1 MTVSLARRLTW
12 EGVVAPEDANDALY
26 RHVTERISFL
36 QGLVERHPEMAERL
50 ELELGHPAD
59 PEAAPIEPDPA
70 LLARLPHG
78 LTVSLAALP
87 VQRDPTTGVV
97 RVLAAHPT
105 DAHMASELSF
115 HLEAPV
121 EVSGAPLTAIL
132 AALAPSS
139 SAPPRSRTPAF
150 GTSASP
156 ASASSAAAA
165 NADAHPSEPPIP
177 LVRRN
182 LEPSPPSTA
191 RHGSLAPPSPVSTSA
206 RPTSLTPIRPEPIIA
221 LTGTR
226 PEATPSPP
234 VVIED
239 AKRTPSGKESV
250 PPAALL
256 ESELSALDDLA
267 QAGTPEEVVAA
278 LVAGLAT
285 VAATVVVLA
294 ARGKSFEG
302 RDASDARVRQAV
314 RTLVVPIDRPSI
326 LQTAVQSMGYVGPIP
341 STPIHQELSS
351 VLGDPE
357 GEVAVGAVMVTG
369 RAALVYVMSGLT
381 TTYLATRRGD
391 KLGDAA
397 GKALARIVRGRKK

>member
-12 EGVVAPEDANDALY
+12 EGVVAPEDSNDALY

-50 ELELGHPAD
+50 ELELGHPSDRA
-59 PEAAPIEPDPA
+59 AAPIESDPA
-70 LLARLPHG
+70 LLARLPPG
-78 LTVSLAALP
+78 LTISLAALP
-87 VQRDPTTGVV
+87 VRRDPTTGVV
-97 RVLAAHPT
+97 HVLAAHPT
-105 DAHMASELSF
+105 DAHLASELSF
-115 HLEAPV
+115 HLESPV

-132 AALAPSS
+132 AALAGSS
-139 SAPPRSRTPAF
+139 S
-150 GTSASP
+150 
-156 ASASSAAAA
+156 
-165 NADAHPSEPPIP
+165 SEPPIP

-191 RHGSLAPPSPVSTSA
+191 RHGSLAPPSPVAPGTRA
-206 RPTSLTPIRPEPIIA
+206 TSLAPMPIIA

-226 PEATPSPP
+226 PTGTPSLPATSN
-234 VVIED
+234 D
-239 AKRTPSGKESV
+239 ASSAPSPKESL

-267 QAGTPEEVVAA
+267 QAATPEEVVAA
-278 LVAGLAT
+278 LVAGLAS

-294 ARGKSFEG
+294 ARGKNFEG
-302 RDASDARVRQAV
+302 RDTNDARIRQAV
-314 RTLVVPIDRPSI
+314 RVLTIPIDRPSI
-326 LQTAVQSMGYVGPIP
+326 LQTAVQSMGYVGPVP
-341 STPIHQELSS
+341 QTPIHEELASI
-351 VLGDPE
+351 LGNPE

-369 RAALVYVMSGLT
+369 RAALVYVMTGLT